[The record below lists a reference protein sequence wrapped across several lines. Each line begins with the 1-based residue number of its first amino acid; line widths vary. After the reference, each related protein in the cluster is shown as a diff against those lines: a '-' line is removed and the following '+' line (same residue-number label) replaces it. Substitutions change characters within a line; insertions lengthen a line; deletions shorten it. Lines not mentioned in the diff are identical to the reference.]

1 MEIPKG
7 LAEQYPD
14 YENFWVLKGPSIP
27 YGKVK
32 PDEFIQNKE
41 YLSYIMS
48 LNKRFR
54 NAEARILSD
63 YQRQQAVL
71 NMIERFLE
79 FKKVQS
85 KANKYASIK
94 HGNINSYSDVE
105 LEECMTELKKL
116 NEKIILDINTY
127 VENGSIAIAK
137 VKEFIKTY
145 DDQRHKHLMEIQRK
159 KKFNSKH

>member
-14 YENFWVLKGPSIP
+14 YETYWVLKGPSIP

-32 PDEFIQNKE
+32 PNEFIQNKE

-54 NAEARILSD
+54 NAEARLLSD
-63 YQRQQAVL
+63 YQRQRAVL
-71 NMIERFLE
+71 NMVEEFLE
-79 FKKVQS
+79 FKKVPS
-85 KANKYASIK
+85 KASKYTSIK
-94 HGNINSYSDVE
+94 HSNINSYSDVE

-116 NEKIILDINTY
+116 NEKIIFDINTH

-137 VKEFIKTY
+137 IKEFIKSY
-145 DDQRHKHLMEIQRK
+145 DDQRHKHLLEVQRK

>member
-14 YENFWVLKGPSIP
+14 YETYWVLKGPSIP

-32 PDEFIQNKE
+32 PNEFIQNKE

-54 NAEARILSD
+54 NAEARLLSD
-63 YQRQQAVL
+63 FQRQRAVL
-71 NMIERFLE
+71 NMVEEFLE
-79 FKKVQS
+79 FKKVPS
-85 KANKYASIK
+85 KASKYTSIK
-94 HGNINSYSDVE
+94 HSNINSYSDVE

-116 NEKIILDINTY
+116 NEKIIFDINTH

-137 VKEFIKTY
+137 IKEFIKTY
-145 DDQRHKHLMEIQRK
+145 DDQRHKHLLEVQRK

>member
-14 YENFWVLKGPSIP
+14 YESYWVLKGPSIP

-63 YQRQQAVL
+63 YQRQRAVL
-71 NMIERFLE
+71 NMIEEFLE
-79 FKKVQS
+79 FKKVPS

-94 HGNINSYSDVE
+94 HGSINSYSDAE
-105 LEECMTELKKL
+105 LEECMTELKKM
-116 NEKIILDINTY
+116 NEKIISDINTH